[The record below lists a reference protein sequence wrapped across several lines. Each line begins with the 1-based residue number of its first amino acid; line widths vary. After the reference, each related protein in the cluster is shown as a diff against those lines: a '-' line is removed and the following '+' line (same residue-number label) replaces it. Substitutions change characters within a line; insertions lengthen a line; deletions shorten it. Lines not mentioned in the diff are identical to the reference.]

1 MLFWGR
7 LEMTAINATVMSAA
21 AASMPSQGSG
31 SNNYG
36 PALYSTPVLTE
47 NPGAGYGVDA
57 QTADNATNGL
67 VTAPATVVGIGM
79 SNGGVDA
86 TQNPTT
92 TTFNAGQPSFAASN
106 LQQPEDVIIAQGK
119 TDLSFILPATDAGYT
134 LGTVGPGSQPKT
146 TPQPQGGSQFES
158 AAPAAAVQPILG
170 PGSVFV
176 DTVSPVLDNPATPN
190 STF

>member
-1 MLFWGR
+1 
-7 LEMTAINATVMSAA
+7 MTAINATVMSAA

-57 QTADNATNGL
+57 QTADNATNAL

-86 TQNPTT
+86 TANPTT
-92 TTFNAGQPSFAASN
+92 TTFNAGRGSFVDSN
-106 LQQPEDVIIAQGK
+106 LQQPEGVIIAQGK
-119 TDLSFILPATDAGYT
+119 TDLSFLVGDGGYT
-134 LGTVGPGSQPKT
+134 LGTVGPAGQPKT
-146 TPQPQGGSQFES
+146 TPQPQGGAQFES
-158 AAPAAAVQPILG
+158 AAPAAAVQPMTSG
-170 PGSVFV
+170 PGAVYVESV
-176 DTVSPVLDNPATPN
+176 DPVKGNPATTN
-190 STF
+190 DAF